1 VTEIRRMKRALT
13 PTDYRSAAQSL
24 QCEIAALRAVA
35 EVEAPMGG
43 FLADGRLR
51 VLFEGHVFHRQT
63 GGKFAESHPTLCFPK
78 WTREHYARGKDAD
91 ERGAG
96 ELARLEAAMAL
107 DRRAALCSASYG
119 KFQIM
124 GLNHRSCAY
133 PDVDSFYNGMRI
145 DEQAQLDAFC
155 HFIKANGMVQAL
167 RDLDWTKFARLYNGP
182 GFRSNDYDGKLASAY
197 QNLGRAE
204 APIAARATI
213 AA

>member
-1 VTEIRRMKRALT
+1 MKRVLT
-13 PTDYRSAAQSL
+13 PTDYRSAARLL

-43 FLADGRLR
+43 FLGDGRLR

-63 GGKFAESHPTLCFPK
+63 AGKFAESHPTLCFPK
-78 WTREHYARGKDAD
+78 WTREFYARGKDAD

-96 ELARLEAAMAL
+96 ELARLETAITL

-119 KFQIM
+119 KFQLM
-124 GLNHRSCAY
+124 GFSHRSCAY
-133 PDVDSFYNGMRI
+133 PDVESFYGGMRI

-155 HFIKANGMVQAL
+155 HFIKAMGMLQAL
-167 RDLDWTKFARLYNGP
+167 RDLDWTKLARLYNGP
-182 GFRSNDYDGKLASAY
+182 AFKSNDYDGKLARAY
-197 QNLGRAE
+197 QQLGRAE
-204 APIAARATI
+204 APIAARATL